1 MKKLW
6 SKKWPKVLA
15 VVLACVALA
24 YALDATGGK
33 MAQPERVG
41 PEEDTFVGFHMVFER
56 MPQEGEGMYRDYSNW
71 VEYGQGDQVKVEGFG
86 TFHLPRQILI
96 GEYDEAERQY
106 VFPGLEGINCFLMVR
121 NENGGESYTG
131 YTGLADAHI
140 KVGDQENSL
149 SGTVYFGPPEDD
161 TNWNTEN
168 YDYGWTAYRVYQ
180 MDDGTVY
187 LDGSG
192 DSYGGVGGVTVTKKE
207 SHTETVD
214 GEETTASFEVSV
226 SMTSVE
232 RIQEVLVTWFDET
245 DQPLENRSL
254 TMEEIGDGLTLNRPQ
269 GAVWAMVTETDRL
282 GADKRTAYTLEEEE
296 TSHQLVQLDAR
307 GLGRLVY
314 LTLA

>member
-41 PEEDTFVGFHMVFER
+41 PDEDTFVGFQMVFER
-56 MPQEGEGMYRDYSNW
+56 MPQEGESIPRDESHW
-71 VEYGQGDQVKVEGFG
+71 VEYGAEDMAVDGLG
-86 TFHLPRQILI
+86 TISFPRKILI
-96 GEYDEAERQY
+96 GEYNEAEREY
-106 VFPGLEGINCFLMVR
+106 VFPGLEGINCFQVVR
-121 NENGGESYTG
+121 KEDGSECYTG
-131 YTGLADAHI
+131 HNGLADVHI

-149 SGTVYFGPPEDD
+149 SGTVYYGPPEDD
-161 TNWNTEN
+161 ANWNTEN

-192 DSYGGVGGVTVTKKE
+192 DSFGGMGGFTVTKKE
-207 SHTETVD
+207 SWTETVD

-226 SMTSVE
+226 TMTSVE

-254 TMEEIGDGLTLNRPQ
+254 TMEEIGEGLTLNRPQ

-282 GADKRTAYTLEEEE
+282 GTDKRTAYTLEEEE
-296 TSHQLVQLDAR
+296 VSHQLVQLDAC

-314 LTLA
+314 LTLT